1 MILDLLDVY
10 RKNAVGDSLVTENY
24 QLREGLY
31 FRLYGY
37 HKNPDI
43 LHIEKRGSYSGE
55 LWEFI
60 RTADFYSQLV
70 DMNKSVDPKKQIH
83 SNNIYSIAF
92 KAALLT
98 EGANAE
104 ENFKVSVIRY
114 YQALYS
120 AQTNDAKLVSNY
132 QFTSP
137 DDQIVTHNQE
147 YVVSL
152 IPYLKKQISK
162 CKISSNVY
170 IKLYFVADIAEYIQE
185 SKRYL
190 IPKIFNRN
198 EYNVDIAGKLY
209 GLSNC
214 NMGMNAKKPYLE
226 HKTTAFRVP
235 FRLTIDDA
243 LEAKNMLTWLDS
255 QQDAEGKPLVERYL
269 PIHTGNEF
277 SSIKFNS
284 QPRNVHYLHLERGK
298 QPVIDEY
305 DFLPGMIS
313 ELVPPLELENFLM
326 LDNSSPETVHRL
338 VDLESIVDD
347 WLFNKNLIRNYFSQ
361 APRPNNWFSSSQVNL
376 LIRYKEALRNY
387 FRKGDKQGFVSC
399 IDRLSRSMLKEMLLT
414 ESYKRVEHTKIALGL
429 NLRLSL
435 LKYCNIKEKNGMG
448 DRLRS
453 LAEGLKDKLSVCKT
467 DENIV
472 CENDQEFY
480 YYAGQIVRYLVSVSQ
495 AQNRTYA
502 IIDQVTDARDVD
514 RFKQEIVKLHKKYSY
529 LLSLESDRYNRILAA
544 VMAYD
549 GVTDEITGFD
559 LFLAGVASKN
569 MI

>member
-104 ENFKVSVIRY
+104 ENFKASVIRY
-114 YQALYS
+114 YQALYF

-132 QFTSP
+132 QFTPP
-137 DDQIVTHNQE
+137 DDQIVKHNQE

-255 QQDAEGKPLVERYL
+255 QQDAEGKPLAERYL

-277 SSIKFNS
+277 SSVKFNS
-284 QPRNVHYLHLERGK
+284 HPRNVHYLHLERGK

-305 DFLPGMIS
+305 DFLPGMTS

-326 LDNSSPETVHRL
+326 LDNSSPETVRRL

-361 APRPNNWFSSSQVNL
+361 APRPNDWFSSSQVNL

-414 ESYKRVEHTKIALGL
+414 ESYKRIEHTKIALGL

-453 LAEGLKDKLSVCKT
+453 LAEGLKDKLSVGKT

-495 AQNRTYA
+495 AQSRTYA

>member
-10 RKNAVGDSLVTENY
+10 RKNAVSNSLLIENY

-43 LHIEKRGSYSGE
+43 LQIEKRSSYSGE
-55 LWEFI
+55 LWEFF
-60 RTADFYSQLV
+60 RTVDFYSQLV

-104 ENFKVSVIRY
+104 ENCKVSIIRY
-114 YQALYS
+114 YQALRS
-120 AQTNDAKLVSNY
+120 AQTNDAKLVSDY
-132 QFTSP
+132 HFTPP
-137 DDQIVTHNQE
+137 DEQIIKHNQE
-147 YVVSL
+147 YAVSL
-152 IPYLKKQISK
+152 IPYIEKQISK
-162 CKISSNVY
+162 RKISSNVY
-170 IKLYFVADIAEYIQE
+170 IKLYFMADIAEYIQE

-190 IPKIFNRN
+190 IPKIFNKN

-243 LEAKNMLTWLDS
+243 LEAKNMLIWLDS
-255 QQDAEGKPLVERYL
+255 RKDAEEKMVVERYL
-269 PIHTGNEF
+269 PIHTANEI
-277 SSIKFNS
+277 SKVKFNS

-305 DFLPGMIS
+305 DFLPGMTS

-326 LDNSSPETVHRL
+326 LDNSSPETVRKL
-338 VDLESIVDD
+338 ADLESIIDD

-361 APRPNNWFSSSQVNL
+361 APRPNDWFSSSQVNL
-376 LIRYKEALRNY
+376 LIRYKDALRNY
-387 FRKGDKQGFVSC
+387 FRKGDKQGFVNC
-399 IDRLSRSMLKEMLLT
+399 IDRLSQNMLKEMLIT
-414 ESYKRVEHTKIALGL
+414 ESYKRIEHTKIALAL

-453 LAEGLKDKLSVCKT
+453 LAEGLKDKLSVAKT
-467 DENIV
+467 DENMV

-502 IIDQVTDARDVD
+502 IIDQVTDAKDID

-549 GVTDEITGFD
+549 GVIDEITGFD